1 MQLAR
6 SSSRKVLVVE
16 DEPAVLQLIVTRL
29 AIAGYTT
36 FQARDGQEAV
46 RRLREVAP
54 AAMLLDINMPL
65 VDGFEVLS
73 QMHRNGQTKSVAVM
87 VLTARN
93 QPQDVRRAIA
103 LGARDFLAKPF
114 RDEQLLARVARLVRR
129 PSPLQGSSDQLEA
142 D

>member
-1 MQLAR
+1 M
-6 SSSRKVLVVE
+6 
-16 DEPAVLQLIVTRL
+16 LQLIVTRL

-73 QMHRNGQTKSVAVM
+73 QMHRNGQTKNVAVM

-129 PSPLQGSSDQLEA
+129 PSPLQGSSDQLDA

>member
-1 MQLAR
+1 M
-6 SSSRKVLVVE
+6 
-16 DEPAVLQLIVTRL
+16 LQLIVTRL

>member
-1 MQLAR
+1 MQFAR
-6 SSSRKVLVVE
+6 PPPKVLIVD
-16 DEPAVLQLIVTRL
+16 DEPGVLEIIVTRL

-36 FQARDGQEAV
+36 FQARNGQEAT
-46 RRLREVAP
+46 RRLAEVTP
-54 AAMLLDINMPL
+54 NAMLLDINMPL

-73 QMHRNGQTKSVAVM
+73 QMQRNGQTKDVAVM

-114 RDEQLLARVARLVRR
+114 KDALLLNRVARLVRR
-129 PSPLQGSSDQLEA
+129 PR
-142 D
+142 